1 MLVYALWAWVCRRSG
16 MSIGHALG
24 WGAAIAVAVA
34 AGIDAWNLFYL
45 GISRLESPLYARLAL
60 AGIHD
65 PDHLGTRVLLQV
77 VGALLVEADQVDL
90 VVELAEQV
98 VENPLHWSPREQ
110 KLLSQHGVPWGDAVP
125 DPQNVPVQISPVVHG
140 LRSSHTVAVDG
151 VVPATQLPA
160 THMSPAVQAL
170 KSHSTVASTGVGPG
184 WQRPWVSQ
192 ASPVRHGLPSSHTV
206 PIGLGT

>member
-1 MLVYALWAWVCRRSG
+1 MNLTLHTGLAGALEAGLIAVVVGVLVYALWAWVCRRSG

-77 VGALLVEADQVDL
+77 VGALTGTVLGWWLFSVRRGGGRD
-90 VVELAEQV
+90 
-98 VENPLHWSPREQ
+98 
-110 KLLSQHGVPWGDAVP
+110 GDGA
-125 DPQNVPVQISPVVHG
+125 
-140 LRSSHTVAVDG
+140 
-151 VVPATQLPA
+151 
-160 THMSPAVQAL
+160 
-170 KSHSTVASTGVGPG
+170 
-184 WQRPWVSQ
+184 
-192 ASPVRHGLPSSHTV
+192 
-206 PIGLGT
+206 